1 MTEPGTDDEAL
12 SHTSGGTRTFH
23 QTALETPR
31 DAPTTAAAPV
41 QKGRLEELR
50 LPNGFNVVAV
60 RELLLSEASFVS
72 PTNKSFWRRMM
83 NNTQFVTLFTA
94 AFHHILDS
102 VSDNGMVFVEKLT
115 DVQSSELVS
124 LMSVNLAEMYY
135 LFNRGERDLFLPKLA
150 ELVVFMVVNA
160 LQAAAPKHQRVFNS
174 SRFREL
180 ILDWLTE
187 LVGGIRSVNAR
198 AGKEWLF
205 HDATD
210 HNIMT
215 TNTTSVFQQ
224 TITDGLAQRN
234 TTLPLNSVGC
244 RYNLDHSPLLSLY
257 IQRTNPS
264 VAAQC
269 AKNVVHVTLSHAPD
283 RPLLSLQSG
292 LVKAVKFRE
301 RRVDYAE
308 AKDARK
314 AASASRLAMM
324 GEYKRSKAQVNEDIG
339 KLREGMNAAIAMLKG
354 GRGSA
359 AVSGSAQSAA
369 AKRALIAQLTVT
381 NAAKE
386 KQRDASS

>member
-1 MTEPGTDDEAL
+1 MTEPGTDEEAL
-12 SHTSGGTRTFH
+12 IHTSGGTRTFH

-31 DAPTTAAAPV
+31 DAPAAAPA

-135 LFNRGERDLFLPKLA
+135 LFNRGERDLFLPKLP

-187 LVGGIRSVNAR
+187 LVGGIRSVHAR
-198 AGKEWLF
+198 AGKEWIF

-215 TNTTSVFQQ
+215 TNATSVFQQ

-283 RPLLSLQSG
+283 RPLLSLQPG

-301 RRVDYAE
+301 RKVDYE
-308 AKDARK
+308 VAKDTRR
-314 AASASRLAMM
+314 AAAASRLAMLD
-324 GEYKRSKAQVNEDIG
+324 EFKRSKAQANEDIG
-339 KLREGMNAAIAMLKG
+339 RLREGMNAAIAMLKG
-354 GRGSA
+354 GKGGGASVAGGARSA
-359 AVSGSAQSAA
+359 AT
-369 AKRALIAQLTVT
+369 KRALIAQLTVT

-386 KQRDASS
+386 LSS